1 MKKALKVDNVVC
13 DPMELDPFS
22 FTFSSDTNKHKVLDA
37 SQCSFSS
44 NLLIL
49 QQLNPKVPI
58 HRHDFS
64 RCAFWVQIIGLPLA
78 MITENV
84 LGQLGTNMGE
94 VMDVKMEA
102 RGGSP
107 CKVGRVRVLLELS
120 TLLKPGM
127 VVNTEDDQLWVD
139 FKYDRLP
146 HVCYS
151 CERIRHYTTSCE
163 IVLYK
168 EPGPGETKSSNLG
181 YWLKAEARMAIPYW
195 RVYHGNDFHVL
206 EE

>member
-1 MKKALKVDNVVC
+1 MSKWRQEGA
-13 DPMELDPFS
+13 DP
-22 FTFSSDTNKHKVLDA
+22 
-37 SQCSFSS
+37 
-44 NLLIL
+44 
-49 QQLNPKVPI
+49 
-58 HRHDFS
+58 
-64 RCAFWVQIIGLPLA
+64 
-78 MITENV
+78 
-84 LGQLGTNMGE
+84 
-94 VMDVKMEA
+94 VKW
-102 RGGSP
+102 
-107 CKVGRVRVLLELS
+107 GRVRVLLELS

-168 EPGPGETKSSNLG
+168 EPGPGEAKSSNLG
-181 YWLKAEARMAIPYW
+181 YWLKAEARVAIPYW

-206 EE
+206 EEEEIVPETLTQVSTREEVIETQQIPMEIQQQERGKRKEKEVMDV